1 MEAVNNAFWVSSGL
15 VLDAAK
21 NLGGII
27 GVRLGDTEPLVKQAP
42 APVVVAK
49 GRNLCGIM
57 FGETS
62 GWIRLAGLSG
72 AIAVGMGAY
81 GAHGL
86 KNVSPEQKLVF
97 ETANR
102 YHFIHSLALLAVP
115 MTNRPE
121 LVGTLLLLGIA
132 VFSGTCYTH
141 GITGNEQIIRFTP
154 YGGMALIFAWLA
166 MIV

>member
-1 MEAVNNAFWVSSGL
+1 VDTVRGFGGLLGKSFGGEA
-15 VLDAAK
+15 
-21 NLGGII
+21 
-27 GVRLGDTEPLVKQAP
+27 EPLIVKP
-42 APVVVAK
+42 IVPVVEKSK
-49 GRNLCGIM
+49 GVLNIM

-62 GWIRLAGLSG
+62 GWIRLAGISG

-86 KNVSPEQKLVF
+86 KNVTPEQRAVF

-102 YHFIHSLALLAVP
+102 YHFIHTLALLAVP

-121 LVGTLLLLGIA
+121 TVGILLLLGIA
-132 VFSGTCYTH
+132 VFSGTCYAH
-141 GITGNEQIIRFTP
+141 GITGDDKIIRFTP